1 MKKRI
6 LSCLM
11 ALALC
16 LTLLPTA
23 ALAEETEGTAQTP
36 PAVEKA
42 ADPANGE
49 AKQENQP
56 AETKR
61 ENQSAEAKQENQ
73 SAEAKQE
80 SQLAEVKQE
89 NQSAEQEEQR
99 EDSAAKQAV
108 ADVQAMIDALPDA
121 AELDGMDDAEAMEV
135 YEAFQTACE
144 AYYDTLSE
152 KQQAQLKNTEKLEK
166 LSEWFSQLE
175 TLAAGDTHT
184 HCVCGKSVCAED
196 GHGDIDFNMWLAS
209 SDYNTLVVGG
219 EGSSSET
226 DGDGL
231 DPVDGKYVLDG
242 GNYYLK
248 TGVDGFNSDVTID
261 HTILITGDVTICL
274 NGQTIQSTATDK
286 PVFEVVSGS
295 LTLTDC
301 KNNQGKVTRAYNKTG
316 GGVEV
321 NGGTFNLYGGKITGN
336 TAANGGGVKVTGGTV
351 NMYGGE
357 IADNKA
363 AGHVKGTGDGGG
375 VYMSGGTFHM
385 RGGSITN
392 NKTEVYGQGEGN
404 GGGVYVS
411 GGEFNLYD
419 GGSITRNKATGNAS
433 ASKGGG
439 VRVGSD
445 EGKKGTFN
453 MYGGEIT
460 YNEANYGGGVDVYEG
475 TFTMSGGK
483 IANNT
488 TANYGGGVYVDRD
501 FCTFIMS
508 GGSISGNKAGSG
520 GGVYVYSDT
529 FTMRGGEIK
538 DNEATG
544 NGGGVYLNGGAAF
557 QKGGGQ
563 FTVSGKVVIKDNKKG
578 TANNNVYLVSEENP
592 IIIGEG
598 GLTDGASI
606 GVTTKNAAAGVA
618 IATGTGLNDGDA
630 KKFESDLNGYAV
642 SVNEEQ
648 TRLVLVKAHKH
659 YLCGGDECT
668 KNGHTCSAV
677 TFTQWTSTNSLPNTV
692 GDYYLDTDVTLS
704 STWEPVDGMVLCL
717 NGHSIT
723 MDSVNYDAIRV
734 FHSLTLTDCKGEGKT
749 AYGQITHTI
758 MPSGTHYTGGGV
770 MVKGG
775 EFLMFGGKIT
785 KNKTNSEMCGGG
797 VMVNG
802 GKFNMYG
809 GEITDNEAYM
819 GGGVMVSDSTTN
831 TASGKFNMYGG
842 SITNNTANY
851 NKGDER
857 GGGGGV
863 AVDAGTFTMS
873 GSAEITGNHAECGG
887 GVYEGASGT
896 FIMNSGAKI
905 AKNEASGKGGG
916 VYMGASGSK
925 YKFQMTGGSITNNT
939 AAEGGGVYAGKYSTS
954 QFTMT
959 GGSITNNTATN
970 TGGGVYVTK
979 MTFNMS
985 GGTIAR
991 NNAENEGGG
1000 VYAGRYGT
1008 FIMNA
1013 GEITDNE
1020 ATSTGGNGGGVY
1032 VGGADS
1038 KFTMSGSAS
1047 ITGNTAKNG
1056 GGVGVYS
1063 GATFEMNG
1071 NASITDNT
1079 ATSNGGGVYEGGGK
1093 FNMSGGASISRNE
1106 ATTGNGG
1113 GVYVGGGVFTMSG
1126 GSITSNHTANKANY
1140 GGGVYV
1146 DTYGTFNMSGGTIG
1160 GAAAD
1165 KANKAKNGGGVYVSG
1180 GTFNMSGGSITGND
1194 SNGVFV
1200 DDRATFTVSGA
1211 ATVKGNTREGAASNV
1226 FLAGSKTI
1234 TIGGKLTGSPNS
1246 IGVTRG
1252 AYLDIANNVNE
1263 DYSGIFFSDKTQ
1275 YVVKYKDSQLVLAK
1289 KDTTAETHTHCLC
1302 GKTHTAIGDHQTEQ
1316 EVTFATE
1323 LKMENGKLM
1332 KGGSEWTK
1340 STVNRADGG
1349 GEQTGYVLSRG
1360 EYYLYGDITLSDAA
1374 ILINGD
1380 VKLCL
1385 NGHTIDRANGN
1396 AARDYVIWVLGNDKA
1411 HLTLTDCVGG
1421 GTIKGGGNGGV
1432 DIFGFCTLDMF
1443 GGTITGNTNRGVGV
1457 GQFGTFNLY
1466 GGKITGNSAGY
1477 GGGVYNGGTVNMYGG
1492 EIRGNTASNKGG
1504 GVYMEA
1510 SMGNYQGGILNVSG
1524 AAKITDNTVN
1534 GTACNVYLPSGK
1546 TITIGGALTGEAGS
1560 IGVTTEPKPAAGTPV
1575 TVIADTKG
1583 ITGLTIH
1590 VVSDDNAYATAVE
1603 GSAIVLKVKGD
1614 GETHT
1619 HTYDGT
1625 WKYDGTNHWQECTD
1639 ANCPDR
1645 DGSVRG
1651 ETAHVYDNDTD
1662 TTCNVCGY
1670 VRTGTSENI
1679 PVTGITLNTT
1689 TASLEVGKT
1698 TTLTATVEPS
1708 DATNK
1713 SVTWTSSDTS
1723 VATVAPDGTV
1733 TAVKAGAATITATA
1747 ADGSGKSAACTVT
1760 VTGSSTGGN
1769 TGGSSS
1775 GGGGG
1780 SSSGGSDSNP
1790 IIKTEMKNNTDGST
1804 TKTETRR
1811 DGSVTQ
1817 TTTGKD
1823 GSVSKTET
1831 KPNGS
1836 SVTENKAADGST
1848 GTVKTDKNGQTEAKT
1863 VLSDKAIEDAKKN
1876 GEAVKAPVEVEA
1888 SRNSSTAPTVKVEL
1902 PKGAGETKVEIPV
1915 SNVKPGTVAVIVH
1928 PDGTE
1933 EILKNSIP
1941 TEDGIQLTVD
1951 GSATVKIVDNS
1962 KGFIDTRNH
1971 WAEDEI
1977 DFVSARGLVN
1987 GMSDT
1992 IYAPNNSTTR
2002 AQLWTILARQNDA
2015 DLTGGSI
2022 WYEKAQNWAKAKGVS
2037 DGANPNAA
2045 INRAQMVTMLWRAKG
2060 QPAAGGTAHFTDVP
2074 ADAYYAGAVSWAVEN
2089 GITTGVGNGRFDP
2102 TGACTR
2108 AQIAAFLT
2116 RLYAEK

>member
-49 AKQENQP
+49 AKQESQP
-56 AETKR
+56 
-61 ENQSAEAKQENQ
+61 AEAKQENQ
-73 SAEAKQE
+73 P
-80 SQLAEVKQE
+80 
-89 NQSAEQEEQR
+89 AEQEEQQ

-108 ADVQAMIDALPDA
+108 AAVQAMIDALPDA
-121 AELDGMDDAEAMEV
+121 ADLDGMDDAEAMEV

-152 KQQAQLKNTEKLEK
+152 KQQAQLKNTEKLAA
-166 LSEWFSQLE
+166 LSERFSQLE

-184 HCVCGKSVCAED
+184 HCVCGKSVCAES
-196 GHGDIDFNMWLAS
+196 GHSNIDFNMWLAS
-209 SDYNTLVVGG
+209 SASNTLEVGG
-219 EGSSSET
+219 ENDSYGTGQE
-226 DGDGL
+226 L
-231 DPVDGKYVLDG
+231 VDGKYYVLSG

-248 TGVDGFNSDVTID
+248 TGKNVTIE
-261 HTILITGDVTICL
+261 HPIQITGTVTICL

-286 PVFEVVSGS
+286 PVFEIVSGGK

-301 KNNQGKVTRAYNKTG
+301 KNNNKGAVTHCFGGTG
-316 GGVEV
+316 SGVEV
-321 NGGTFNLYGGKITGN
+321 NGGEFNLYGGSITGN
-336 TAANGGGVKVTGGTV
+336 TAANGGGVKLTGGTV
-351 NMYGGE
+351 NMYGGG

-392 NKTEVYGQGEGN
+392 NKTEVYSQGEGT

-411 GGEFNLYD
+411 GGTFNLYD
-419 GGSITRNKATGNAS
+419 GGSITHNKATGNAS

-475 TFTMSGGK
+475 KFTMSSGK

-508 GGSISGNKAGSG
+508 GGSISGNKAGS

-677 TFTQWTSTNSLPNTV
+677 TFTQWTDGTKLPEKK
-692 GDYYLDTDVTLS
+692 GDYYLDTDVKLS
-704 STWEPVDGMVLCL
+704 NTWEPGDGIVLCL

-734 FHSLTLTDCKGEGKT
+734 FHSLTLTDCKGVNGE
-749 AYGQITHTI
+749 YGQITHTI
-758 MPSGTHYTGGGV
+758 TQYGTHYTGGGV

-785 KNKTNSEMCGGG
+785 KNKTDSEMCGGG

-802 GKFNMYG
+802 GTFNLYG

-887 GVYEGASGT
+887 GVYEGASGA

-916 VYMGASGSK
+916 VYMGASGVK
-925 YKFQMTGGSITNNT
+925 YKFQMTGGEIANNK
-939 AAEGGGVYAGKYSTS
+939 AAEGGGVYAGKYGTS

-1008 FIMNA
+1008 FTMNA
-1013 GEITDNE
+1013 GEISGNE
-1020 ATSTGGNGGGVY
+1020 ATSTDGNGGSNGGGVYADGGGRFDMNGGTIARNNAENQGGGVFVSGTFNMTGGTIGDGNTASEGGGVYANLNSGFNMSGSAKITGNHAENGGGVY
-1032 VGGADS
+1032 VYVAGRFKMNGGE
-1038 KFTMSGSAS
+1038 
-1047 ITGNTAKNG
+1047 ITGNTAEEKG
-1056 GGVGVYS
+1056 GGVLVYPDDDGGTFTVSGTATVKENTKNRTANNVYLVSRSNPIIIGEDGLTDGASIGVTTENKPTEGAITIATSAKS
-1063 GATFEMNG
+1063 GDEDRFVSDEAYQITYDDSGKVVLATENTPITPPVTTAHAHFLCGKTHTDIGDHKTDTRITFTKWESENALPDTAGSYYLDTDVTLYDTWTPVSGTVLCLNGHSITANGDFEAIKVSRNATFTLTDCQTSQGSVTHADNKYGRGVEVEKGTFNLYGGIITGNNG
-1071 NASITDNT
+1071 ETM
-1079 ATSNGGGVYEGGGK
+1079 SNLGGGVKVASGVFNMYGGK
-1093 FNMSGGASISRNE
+1093 ISGNMGGSYCL
-1106 ATTGNGG
+1106 GG
-1113 GVYVGGGVFTMSG
+1113 GVYVVASSCTFNLYSGEISGNNGSSGGVEVYGTFNMTG
-1126 GSITSNHTANKANY
+1126 GSITNNRANY
-1140 GGGVYV
+1140 GGGVEV
-1146 DTYGTFNMSGGTIG
+1146 RG
-1160 GAAAD
+1160 GAA
-1165 KANKAKNGGGVYVSG
+1165 
-1180 GTFNMSGGSITGND
+1180 FNMSGGSITKNTASCNGT
-1194 SNGVFV
+1194 SEGGGVFV
-1200 DDRATFTVSGA
+1200 YDGTFTVSG
-1211 ATVKGNTREGAASNV
+1211 S
-1226 FLAGSKTI
+1226 
-1234 TIGGKLTGSPNS
+1234 
-1246 IGVTRG
+1246 
-1252 AYLDIANNVNE
+1252 AN
-1263 DYSGIFFSDKTQ
+1263 
-1275 YVVKYKDSQLVLAK
+1275 
-1289 KDTTAETHTHCLC
+1289 
-1302 GKTHTAIGDHQTEQ
+1302 
-1316 EVTFATE
+1316 
-1323 LKMENGKLM
+1323 
-1332 KGGSEWTK
+1332 
-1340 STVNRADGG
+1340 
-1349 GEQTGYVLSRG
+1349 
-1360 EYYLYGDITLSDAA
+1360 
-1374 ILINGD
+1374 
-1380 VKLCL
+1380 
-1385 NGHTIDRANGN
+1385 
-1396 AARDYVIWVLGNDKA
+1396 
-1411 HLTLTDCVGG
+1411 
-1421 GTIKGGGNGGV
+1421 
-1432 DIFGFCTLDMF
+1432 
-1443 GGTITGNTNRGVGV
+1443 ITGNTAN
-1457 GQFGTFNLY
+1457 
-1466 GGKITGNSAGY
+1466 
-1477 GGGVYNGGTVNMYGG
+1477 
-1492 EIRGNTASNKGG
+1492 
-1504 GVYMEA
+1504 
-1510 SMGNYQGGILNVSG
+1510 
-1524 AAKITDNTVN
+1524 
-1534 GTACNVYLPSGK
+1534 NVYLYDGK
-1546 TITIGGALTGEAGS
+1546 TIAIGEGGLSGT
-1560 IGVTTEPKPAAGTPV
+1560 IGVTTKTKPAENKPV

-1583 ITGLTIH
+1583 IAGLTNH
-1590 VVSDDNAYATAVE
+1590 VVSDDNAYKTAAVD
-1603 GSAIVLKVKGD
+1603 GSAIVLRIVG
-1614 GETHT
+1614 
-1619 HTYDGT
+1619 
-1625 WKYDGTNHWQECTD
+1625 
-1639 ANCPDR
+1639 
-1645 DGSVRG
+1645 
-1651 ETAHVYDNDTD
+1651 D
-1662 TTCNVCGY
+1662 TTG
-1670 VRTGTSENI
+1670 GNI
-1679 PVTGITLNTT
+1679 PVTQITLDTT

-1733 TAVKAGAATITATA
+1733 TAVKAGTATITATA
-1747 ADGSGKSAACTVT
+1747 EGDNSKFATCTVT
-1760 VTGSSTGGN
+1760 VTGGTTPSQPGGSTGGN

-1780 SSSGGSDSNP
+1780 SSSDRDRSDNNP
-1790 IIKTEMKNNTDGST
+1790 VIKTETKNNPDGST
-1804 TKTETRR
+1804 TKTDTRR

-1823 GSVSKTET
+1823 GGVSKTET
-1831 KPNGS
+1831 KKDGS

-1863 VLSDKAIEDAKKN
+1863 ALSSKAVEDAKKN

-1902 PKGAGETKVEIPV
+1902 PKGTGETKVEIPV
-1915 SNVKPGTVAVIVH
+1915 SNVKPGTVAVLVH

-1933 EILKNSIP
+1933 EILKDSIP

-1951 GSATVKIVDNS
+1951 GNATVKIVDNS
-1962 KGFIDTRNH
+1962 KGFIDIRDH
-1971 WAEDEI
+1971 WAEDAI

-1987 GMSDT
+1987 GMSAT

-2015 DLTGGSI
+2015 DLSGGNT
-2022 WYEKAQNWAKAKGVS
+2022 WYESAQNWAKDKGVS

-2045 INRAQMVTMLWRAKG
+2045 INRAQMVTMLWRAVG
-2060 QPAAGGTAHFTDVP
+2060 QPAPATAAMFTDVS

-2089 GITTGVGNGRFDP
+2089 GITTGVGGGKFDP

-2116 RLYAEK
+2116 RLYAGK